1 MQMFASFKSDF
12 LDKEIFSKGLISLV
26 LKILGSFFGY
36 VFLWMVTRTLGASAW
51 GEYVIFLAILNILS
65 IFSRLGIDKLVLKLV
80 AASNKNISAIKSIY
94 ILSLKLILIISVSIS
109 GIIFLLSESFAYLIF
124 DNSSV
129 TIIVKLS
136 VLILPLFSVICLNEN
151 TLRGLK
157 MIKEFAFFQR
167 TAKMLFS
174 VGFFIIYFYFIN
186 YSLPILV
193 VYSYLSALIIIFILS
208 SLRVYNLLKNVDC
221 DSSININYKK
231 MLKQSLPMMLS
242 SSILLLMAWTDT
254 LMIGSFMGEYQVG
267 IYNVAV
273 KVALFTTLT
282 ISAVNSIV
290 APKISESFNN
300 GKSREFKEI
309 IYYST
314 RLIFYS
320 TLPVLLF
327 IFIFPEV
334 ILSFFGKEFIVA
346 KMTLLILTMSQAINA
361 LSGSVGTILNMTGKQ
376 KVYGNILLIA
386 LLINV
391 TLNYLLIPIYGI
403 NGAAI
408 ASASSLIFWN
418 LYSVIY
424 IYRKYH
430 VMTMITCK
438 IKSNEKIH

>member
-430 VMTMITCK
+430 VITMITCK

>member
-242 SSILLLMAWTDT
+242 SSILLLMAWTDS

-438 IKSNEKIH
+438 IK